1 MANHK
6 FWRIFISRNNGNAYT
21 TLSEVQMRASV
32 GGADQCTGG
41 YASCSGMGDPTWN
54 ADKVFDDNGSTFWAQ
69 QVKTGA
75 WIQYEFASPVDVVE
89 YTLSPTPDGSSLAQS
104 PKSWT
109 LEFSDDGINWGFADA
124 RTGQTGWTLGEVRA
138 FTVSQPAT
146 IVRLEM
152 FAANGGTVLEMTEV
166 EFRATIGGADQCTGG
181 QAAAS
186 SAYDTN
192 FDPGAAFDNNNSTL
206 WASPDNVNTN
216 QWLQYM
222 FPSTTTVAEYALTA
236 RASFVTQM
244 PKNWRLRIS
253 NDKGLTWTDLDERW
267 NQSFNNAGETKVYAT
282 GTASPATAQ
291 LSQVVAEVIRPNVA
305 TANNRRPV
313 VFTMT

>member
-1 MANHK
+1 MAHK
-6 FWRIFISRNNGNAYT
+6 FWRIVISRNNGNAYT
-21 TLSEVQMRASV
+21 TLSEVQMRATV

-41 YASCSGMGDPTWN
+41 FASCSGMGDPAWN

-69 QVKTGA
+69 QVQSGA
-75 WIQYEFASPVDVVE
+75 WVMYEFASPVDVAE

-104 PKSWT
+104 PKSFT

-138 FTVSQPAT
+138 FTVSMPAT

-166 EFRATIGGADQCTGG
+166 EFRATSGGADQCTGG

-186 SAYDTN
+186 SAYDTSL
-192 FDPGAAFDNNNSTL
+192 DPGAAFDNNTGTL
-206 WASPDNVNTN
+206 WASVTGASTN

-222 FPSTTTVAEYALTA
+222 FPSSTTVTEYALTA
-236 RASFVTQM
+236 RASFTSQM
-244 PKNWRLRIS
+244 PKNWRLRTS
-253 NDKGLTWTDLDERW
+253 SDQGLTWTDLDERW
-267 NQSFNNAGETKVYAT
+267 NQSFNSAGETKVYST

-305 TANNRRPV
+305 AGSDARPMV
-313 VFTMT
+313 CICT